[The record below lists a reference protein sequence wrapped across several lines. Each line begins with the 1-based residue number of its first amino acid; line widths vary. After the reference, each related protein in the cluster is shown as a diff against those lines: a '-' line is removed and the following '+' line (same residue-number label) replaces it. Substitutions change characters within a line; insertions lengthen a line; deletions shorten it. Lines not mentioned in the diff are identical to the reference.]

1 MGELELFLYLAPI
14 IIASLVV
21 HELAHAVVATRLG
34 DPTPREDGRL
44 TLNPLAHLDPL
55 GTLMFGVTYFLSS
68 VIFGW
73 AKPVHVQPAYF
84 RRPQQDMALVALA
97 GPATNFVAAIVCAAV
112 LVHAGLDL
120 GDDVRLLLARVY
132 EVNLVLTLFNLIPV
146 PPLDGSRLVGAFMDE
161 ATYARWSA
169 LDAYG
174 MFVIFGVIVFFREQF
189 SELFVAAINESTDV
203 IVTLVG
209 G

>member
-97 GPATNFVAAIVCAAV
+97 GPATNLVIAIVCAAV
-112 LVHAGLDL
+112 LVHAGIEL
-120 GDDVRLLLARVY
+120 GDDLRVLLARVY
-132 EVNLVLTLFNLIPV
+132 EVNLVLTIFNLIPV
-146 PPLDGSRLVGAFMDE
+146 PPLDGSRLVGAFMDRG
-161 ATYARWSA
+161 TYARWSA

-174 MFVIFGVIVFFREQF
+174 MFVIFGVIVLFNDEF
-189 SELFVAAINESTDV
+189 SQVFLSALENTTAV
-203 IVTLVG
+203 IEVLVLA
-209 G
+209 